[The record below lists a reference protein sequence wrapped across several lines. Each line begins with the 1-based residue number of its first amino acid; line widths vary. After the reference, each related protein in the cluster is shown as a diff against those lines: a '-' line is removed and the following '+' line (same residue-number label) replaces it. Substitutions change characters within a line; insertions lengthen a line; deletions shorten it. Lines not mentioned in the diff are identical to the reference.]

1 MKKVLLL
8 LGMLSLSFVGFAQVS
23 KQQAIIIVMDSTIGN
38 DSTIVNVYMKPALQT
53 DNYFVINGYDSIPS
67 P

>member
-23 KQQAIIIVMDSTIGN
+23 KQQAIIIVMD
-38 DSTIVNVYMKPALQT
+38 
-53 DNYFVINGYDSIPS
+53 
-67 P
+67 